1 VSPATALLLKVPSSR
16 KIQIVSV
23 KQEDLDLKELT
34 SLKLENLNLAGRF
47 RRAFATD
54 GPTPSSMGRIG
65 HERSDGL
72 NYFLIYFKPM

>member
-1 VSPATALLLKVPSSR
+1 MSPATALLLKVMTSR

-34 SLKLENLNLAGRF
+34 GRKLKNLNMAGIF

-54 GPTPSSMGRIG
+54 GPTPSSMGRTG
-65 HERSDGL
+65 HEGSDGP
-72 NYFLIYFKPM
+72 NCFLIRVKPM